1 MLCVFSHMQ
10 KQGDKNPAV
19 MRTGSLWE
27 VGEEQWK
34 LGYLTVQESGELTA
48 KHFASLCNLS
58 QC

>member
-10 KQGDKNPAV
+10 KQWDKNPAV

-34 LGYLTVQESGELTA
+34 LGYLTVQESGETA